1 MADTH
6 IQPEK
11 ITKPIQLLGA
21 WLAGLLAVDSCFL
34 IAAARMDQGSWESAA
49 LTIAAIANVPL
60 FLAAVFLLQTR
71 FRPELQEDVY
81 YSTYISQKTNTKI
94 QVPREDVA
102 VAHLSQRVER
112 LEGAI
117 SAATSSDKLALQNGS
132 LSKIKFGVNKH
143 LEDKDAISQV
153 LAESGVS
160 GFTLFGSDE
169 HPDKK
174 VVSISIHLPDEK
186 VPEIL
191 AIARKAGFRH
201 YNFFDNGIEETEEQV
216 LIGSYGSG
224 DHEIAGTKI

>member
-1 MADTH
+1 MTDTH

-49 LTIAAIANVPL
+49 LTIAAIVNVPL

-81 YSTYISQKTNTKI
+81 YSTYISQKTNARI
-94 QVPREDVA
+94 QLPREEVA
-102 VAHLSQRVER
+102 VAHLSQRLER

-117 SAATSSDKLALQNGS
+117 AAGTSPDKIAVQNGT
-132 LSKIKFGVNKH
+132 LSKIRFGVNKH
-143 LEDKDAISQV
+143 LDDKDAISQV
-153 LAESGVS
+153 LAESSVP
-160 GFTLFGSDE
+160 GFTLFGSDDP
-169 HPDKK
+169 PDRR
-174 VVSISIHLPDEK
+174 VVSISIHLPDER

-191 AIARKAGFRH
+191 AIAKKVGFRH
-201 YNFFDNGIEETEEQV
+201 YNFFDNGFEEIDEQV
-216 LIGSYGSG
+216 LLGSYGSG